1 MNREDFAQ
9 LCRDK
14 TVLLDGATGT
24 NLMKAGMPAGVC
36 PEQWILE
43 HPDVILN
50 LQRAYVE
57 AGSDIIF
64 APTFTGN
71 RIKLAE
77 YGLEN
82 RLEEINTEL
91 VGLSR
96 QAAGGRAL
104 VAGDLTM
111 TGQQLEPVGKLP
123 FETLVDVYKEQV
135 RCLEKAGADLLI
147 IETMMSLNECRSALI
162 AARETCS
169 LPVCV
174 TLSFNED
181 GRTFYGTDPEAAIVT
196 LQALGADAVGVNC
209 STGPEQMVPIVRKM
223 RALAQ
228 VPVIAKPNAGI
239 PEMIDGNTVYNIG
252 PDEFAASMQALID
265 AGAGIVGGCC
275 GTEPAH
281 IRKLHALIDGR
292 PATAVNRAHSSILSS
307 ERKIVRIGGDEP
319 FAAVGERLNPTGKK
333 KLQAA
338 IRSEDFDYI
347 GEMAVSQEQAGA
359 AVLDV
364 NAGMNGIDE
373 KKMMK
378 KIIEQ
383 VSQEVNLPLCIDSGD
398 PDVIEAALRVYP
410 GRALVNS
417 VSLESG
423 KIDRLLP
430 IIRKYGAMFIL
441 LPVSDEGIP
450 KNMEERRRNIR
461 AILSRAEAEGF
472 EKPDMIVDGLVA
484 TVGADK
490 EAAVNTL
497 DTISFCRD
505 ELHINTICGLSNISF
520 GLPQR
525 KYINAAFLTM
535 AIGRGLTAAILNPS
549 QDILMN
555 AAFSAELLMHRKG
568 ADLRYIERMNDFAQ
582 AQQPEKHT
590 AEVPSNEGDPVF
602 DAVVKGN
609 RKTITALLEKAV
621 RGGADPSDLI
631 NEHMIP
637 AITHVGDL
645 FEKKIYFLPQ
655 LIASA
660 QTMETGVQY
669 LEPMLVRD
677 NTENRGTVVI
687 ATVEGDVHDI
697 GKNLVALMLRNY
709 GYKVIDL
716 GKNVSK
722 EKIVET
728 AVREKADIIALSAL
742 MTTTMMRMKD
752 VIEYRDA
759 QKVRSRVIIGGA
771 CITQEFA
778 DEIGADGYSKDA
790 AEAVTLVGRLL
801 GQN

>member
-252 PDEFAASMQALID
+252 PDEFAASMQAQI
-265 AGAGIVGGCC
+265 G
-275 GTEPAH
+275 
-281 IRKLHALIDGR
+281 
-292 PATAVNRAHSSILSS
+292 RAH
-307 ERKIVRIGGDEP
+307 V
-319 FAAVGERLNPTGKK
+319 
-333 KLQAA
+333 
-338 IRSEDFDYI
+338 
-347 GEMAVSQEQAGA
+347 
-359 AVLDV
+359 
-364 NAGMNGIDE
+364 
-373 KKMMK
+373 
-378 KIIEQ
+378 
-383 VSQEVNLPLCIDSGD
+383 
-398 PDVIEAALRVYP
+398 
-410 GRALVNS
+410 
-417 VSLESG
+417 
-423 KIDRLLP
+423 
-430 IIRKYGAMFIL
+430 
-441 LPVSDEGIP
+441 
-450 KNMEERRRNIR
+450 
-461 AILSRAEAEGF
+461 
-472 EKPDMIVDGLVA
+472 
-484 TVGADK
+484 
-490 EAAVNTL
+490 
-497 DTISFCRD
+497 
-505 ELHINTICGLSNISF
+505 
-520 GLPQR
+520 
-525 KYINAAFLTM
+525 
-535 AIGRGLTAAILNPS
+535 
-549 QDILMN
+549 
-555 AAFSAELLMHRKG
+555 
-568 ADLRYIERMNDFAQ
+568 
-582 AQQPEKHT
+582 
-590 AEVPSNEGDPVF
+590 
-602 DAVVKGN
+602 
-609 RKTITALLEKAV
+609 
-621 RGGADPSDLI
+621 
-631 NEHMIP
+631 
-637 AITHVGDL
+637 
-645 FEKKIYFLPQ
+645 
-655 LIASA
+655 
-660 QTMETGVQY
+660 
-669 LEPMLVRD
+669 
-677 NTENRGTVVI
+677 
-687 ATVEGDVHDI
+687 
-697 GKNLVALMLRNY
+697 
-709 GYKVIDL
+709 
-716 GKNVSK
+716 
-722 EKIVET
+722 
-728 AVREKADIIALSAL
+728 
-742 MTTTMMRMKD
+742 
-752 VIEYRDA
+752 
-759 QKVRSRVIIGGA
+759 
-771 CITQEFA
+771 
-778 DEIGADGYSKDA
+778 
-790 AEAVTLVGRLL
+790 
-801 GQN
+801 